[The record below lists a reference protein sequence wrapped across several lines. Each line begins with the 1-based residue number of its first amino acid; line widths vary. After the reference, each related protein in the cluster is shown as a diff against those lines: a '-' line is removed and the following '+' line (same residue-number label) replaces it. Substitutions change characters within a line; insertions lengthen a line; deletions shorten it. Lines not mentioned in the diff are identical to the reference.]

1 MADVAPGLITNGL
14 GGNCT
19 NMMLGHFHLGSLEII
34 IGSPPTGSPIIP
46 PVIPERPNAGG
57 GGSSVRPYWPDRT
70 EDWDVDVPRTITV
83 KIKYKNKTL
92 ADRMY
97 VVSSKRA
104 DHIITVSNFLT
115 KTRELISVAVS
126 NVKSRFATVNVAN
139 VKNKVAKVT
148 AKFKRDKD

>member
-19 NMMLGHFHLGSLEII
+19 NVMLGFFHLGSLQII
-34 IGSPPTGSPIIP
+34 IGSPGEP
-46 PVIPERPNAGG
+46 PVPPQPPNAGG

-70 EDWDVDVPRTITV
+70 EEWDADVPRTITV
-83 KIKYKNKTL
+83 KIIYKDKIL
-92 ADRMY
+92 ADKMY

-104 DHIITVSNFLT
+104 EFIIKVSNWIS
-115 KTRELISVAVS
+115 KTRELISVTVS
-126 NVKSRFATVNVAN
+126 NMKSRFASVSVRN

-148 AKFKRDKD
+148 AKFKSDKD